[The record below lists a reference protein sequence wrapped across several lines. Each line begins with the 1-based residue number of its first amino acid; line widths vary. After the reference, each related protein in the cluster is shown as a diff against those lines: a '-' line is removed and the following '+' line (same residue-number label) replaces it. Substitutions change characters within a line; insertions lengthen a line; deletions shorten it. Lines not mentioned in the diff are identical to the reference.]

1 MKIGRSWLVAGA
13 IAVVAGSGARVPH
26 AQSRRPLSLIGL
38 AEIPRVQDVQLSPDG
53 RSVSY
58 MLARADWKANRMLP
72 HIWRQAVAGGPPV
85 QITNG
90 ETGESLARWSPDGQ
104 TLLFLGRGSVGQ
116 QVFLVG
122 AAGGTP
128 RQLTRHATSVYG
140 GAVPAWSPDGSTIY
154 FLASDPPTDLER
166 ERQRLRDDVY
176 VFEEDYQQ
184 RQLWKIDVATG
195 AEQKLTDANQTL
207 LSFRLSRNGRLLLSQ
222 RASTPLAGDLYRSEI
237 WISDADGQHA
247 RKLTSNDVEEFD
259 AELSPDQRRVLF
271 LADAGPR
278 LEPYYNSA
286 LFIVDAAGGT
296 PTPVLRDFPYQ
307 VERAAWANDGTIVA
321 TVNMGLHSEVFRIDV
336 ASGSARA
343 LTDGRHSVQ
352 FWSFSPSAGRMVFQI
367 DEPSRPGDAWTLPV
381 DGGTPT
387 RVTGV
392 YDTLD
397 RDFQL
402 PRQEKVTWKGA
413 DGVTIEGVLFY
424 PLDYQAGQRYPLMV
438 QLHTG
443 PQESDK
449 FGFGPGV
456 VLNYVPVLAAK
467 GYAVLRPNYRG
478 SVGYGDPFLRDVL
491 NGYFKNMH
499 LDVLAGV
506 DALIAQGIADP
517 DRLAIMGWS
526 AGGHLTN
533 KLITFT
539 TRFKA
544 ASSAAGAANWTSLF
558 AESDIRTNRA
568 VWFGGLPWGPNA
580 PTDTYWNNSPIKDA
594 ANVRTP
600 TLLIAGEEDARVP
613 LPQAIEMFRALKANN
628 VTVRLLIGPREA
640 HQWTELRHQIA
651 KANAELDWFETY
663 VMGRAY
669 TWERAPGDP
678 P

>member
-1 MKIGRSWLVAGA
+1 MARGRRHRGG
-13 IAVVAGSGARVPH
+13 AGSGARVPH
-26 AQSRRPLSLIGL
+26 AQSRRPLSLIDL

-53 RSVSY
+53 QAVSY

-85 QITNG
+85 QITNT

-116 QVFLVG
+116 QILLVG

-140 GAVPAWSPDGSTIY
+140 GAVPAWSPDGTTIY

-207 LSFRLSRNGRLLLSQ
+207 LSFRLSRSGRLLLSQ

-247 RKLTSNDVEEFD
+247 RKLTGNDVEEFD
-259 AELSPDQRRVLF
+259 AELSPDERRVLF

-278 LEPYYNSA
+278 LEPYYNGA

-336 ASGSARA
+336 ASGTARP
-343 LTDGRHSVQ
+343 LTDGRHSLQ

-367 DEPSRPGDAWTLPV
+367 DDPSRPGDAWTLPV

-424 PLDYQAGQRYPLMV
+424 PLDYQPGKRYPLMV

-568 VWFGGLPWGPNA
+568 VWFGGTAVG
-580 PTDTYWNNSPIKDA
+580 
-594 ANVRTP
+594 
-600 TLLIAGEEDARVP
+600 
-613 LPQAIEMFRALKANN
+613 
-628 VTVRLLIGPREA
+628 
-640 HQWTELRHQIA
+640 TECA
-651 KANAELDWFETY
+651 D
-663 VMGRAY
+663 
-669 TWERAPGDP
+669 
-678 P
+678 

>member
-1 MKIGRSWLVAGA
+1 M
-13 IAVVAGSGARVPH
+13 
-26 AQSRRPLSLIGL
+26 
-38 AEIPRVQDVQLSPDG
+38 
-53 RSVSY
+53 
-58 MLARADWKANRMLP
+58 
-72 HIWRQAVAGGPPV
+72 
-85 QITNG
+85 
-90 ETGESLARWSPDGQ
+90 
-104 TLLFLGRGSVGQ
+104 
-116 QVFLVG
+116 
-122 AAGGTP
+122 
-128 RQLTRHATSVYG
+128 
-140 GAVPAWSPDGSTIY
+140 
-154 FLASDPPTDLER
+154 
-166 ERQRLRDDVY
+166 
-176 VFEEDYQQ
+176 
-184 RQLWKIDVATG
+184 
-195 AEQKLTDANQTL
+195 
-207 LSFRLSRNGRLLLSQ
+207 
-222 RASTPLAGDLYRSEI
+222 
-237 WISDADGQHA
+237 
-247 RKLTSNDVEEFD
+247 
-259 AELSPDQRRVLF
+259 
-271 LADAGPR
+271 
-278 LEPYYNSA
+278 
-286 LFIVDAAGGT
+286 
-296 PTPVLRDFPYQ
+296 
-307 VERAAWANDGTIVA
+307 
-321 TVNMGLHSEVFRIDV
+321 
-336 ASGSARA
+336 
-343 LTDGRHSVQ
+343 
-352 FWSFSPSAGRMVFQI
+352 
-367 DEPSRPGDAWTLPV
+367 

-424 PLDYQAGQRYPLMV
+424 PLDYQPGKRYPLMV

-478 SVGYGDPFLRDVL
+478 SVGYGNPFLRDVL

-580 PTDTYWNNSPIKDA
+580 PTDTFGTTRRLGCAK
-594 ANVRTP
+594 VRTP
-600 TLLIAGEEDARVP
+600 SCSSRREDAVP
-613 LPQAIEMFRALKANN
+613 LPQAIRDVSRAEGDN
-628 VTVRLLIGPREA
+628 VTVRRDRSREA
-640 HQWTELRHQIA
+640 QQ
-651 KANAELDWFETY
+651 
-663 VMGRAY
+663 
-669 TWERAPGDP
+669 
-678 P
+678 